1 MRRPATVVAAL
12 LTAACAA
19 VALAQGDAGSMVP
32 AAVAAPATALATP
45 MGAVAGAGAVPDAVR
60 QRHAAEQAGVLA
72 RVAALARGIEP
83 LGEGFVR
90 PVVGPVSSPFGW
102 RNLSVAGNRFHGGAD
117 FVANAG
123 TPVMAARG
131 GRVAFAGWGGAYG
144 YTVYLDHEAGW
155 QTRYAHLSR
164 IAVRVGDLV
173 RQGAIVGAV
182 GSTGASTNAHLH
194 FEVRFE
200 GRALDPLQFVPR

>member
-1 MRRPATVVAAL
+1 MRRRATLVVAL
-12 LTAACAA
+12 LTAAC
-19 VALAQGDAGSMVP
+19 VGLAQAQAGVGTSAP
-32 AAVAAPATALATP
+32 AAAMASPSGGAAPS
-45 MGAVAGAGAVPDAVR
+45 GAVPEAVR
-60 QRHAAEQAGVLA
+60 QQHAAEQAAVLV
-72 RVAALARGIEP
+72 RVAALAGGIEP
-83 LGEGFVR
+83 LGEGFIR

-102 RNLSVAGNRFHGGAD
+102 RNLSVAGNRFHGGTD
-117 FVANAG
+117 FVAVTG
-123 TPVMAARG
+123 TPVAAARG

-144 YTVYLDHEAGW
+144 YTVYVDHEAGW

-164 IAVRVGDLV
+164 IDVTVGDIV
-173 RQGAIVGAV
+173 RQGAVLGGV

>member
-1 MRRPATVVAAL
+1 VRRPATVVAAL
-12 LTAACAA
+12 LTAACVSGAG
-19 VALAQGDAGSMVP
+19 AQG
-32 AAVAAPATALATP
+32 AAASTAPPGVTASAS
-45 MGAVAGAGAVPDAVR
+45 AVAGAGVVPDAVR
-60 QRHAAEQAGVLA
+60 RSHAAEQAGVLA

-90 PVVGPVSSPFGW
+90 PVLGPVSSPFGW
-102 RNLSVAGNRFHGGAD
+102 RNVSVAGNRFHGGTD

-131 GRVAFAGWGGAYG
+131 GRVVFAGWGGAYG
-144 YTVYLDHEAGW
+144 YAVYLDHETGW

-164 IAVRVGDLV
+164 IAVRVGDVV

-200 GRALDPLQFVPR
+200 GRALDPLRFVPR

>member
-1 MRRPATVVAAL
+1 MRRPAAVSGAL
-12 LTAACAA
+12 LTAACVA
-19 VALAQGDAGSMVP
+19 VAWAQVGAGSTAP
-32 AAVAAPATALATP
+32 GTGAAPAIAFSTP
-45 MGAVAGAGAVPDAVR
+45 TGAAAGAVPDAVR
-60 QRHAAEQAGVLA
+60 QRHAAAQAGVLA
-72 RVAALARGIEP
+72 RVAALAVGIEP

-90 PVVGPVSSPFGW
+90 PVLGPVSSPFGW
-102 RNLSVAGNRFHGGAD
+102 RNLSVAGNRFHGGTD

-131 GRVAFAGWGGAYG
+131 GRVVFAGWGGAYG
-144 YTVYLDHEAGW
+144 YAVYLDHEAGW

-173 RQGAIVGAV
+173 RQGATVGAV

>member
-1 MRRPATVVAAL
+1 MRRRAALVAAL
-12 LTAACAA
+12 LTAASATT
-19 VALAQGDAGSMVP
+19 ALAQGGAGTTAP
-32 AAVAAPATALATP
+32 AAAMAPPSGGVVAA
-45 MGAVAGAGAVPDAVR
+45 GVVPDAVR
-60 QRHAAEQAGVLA
+60 QRHAAEQAGVLS

-83 LGEGFVR
+83 LGEGFIR

-102 RNLSVAGNRFHGGAD
+102 RNLSVAGNRFHGGTD
-117 FVANAG
+117 FVANSG

-131 GRVAFAGWGGAYG
+131 GRVVFAGWGGPYG
-144 YTVYLDHEAGW
+144 YAVYLDHETGW

-164 IAVRVGDLV
+164 IGVTVGDLV
-173 RQGAIVGAV
+173 RQGAVLGAV

>member
-1 MRRPATVVAAL
+1 MRRPVALVVAL
-12 LTAACAA
+12 LTAAGAA
-19 VALAQGDAGSMVP
+19 VALAQGGAGSMAPATVTVP
-32 AAVAAPATALATP
+32 AAAVATP
-45 MGAVAGAGAVPDAVR
+45 TGAVAGAGVVPDAVR
-60 QRHAAEQAGVLA
+60 QQHAAEQARVLA
-72 RVAALARGIEP
+72 RVAALAGGIEP

-90 PVVGPVSSPFGW
+90 PVLGPVSSPFGW

-117 FVANAG
+117 FVAITG
-123 TPVMAARG
+123 TPVVAARG
-131 GRVAFAGWGGAYG
+131 GRVVFAGWGGAYG
-144 YTVYLDHEAGW
+144 YAVYLDHEAGW

>member
-1 MRRPATVVAAL
+1 VRRPTAVVAAL

-19 VALAQGDAGSMVP
+19 VALAQGGAGF
-32 AAVAAPATALATP
+32 AAPTAVIAP
-45 MGAVAGAGAVPDAVR
+45 PPGGAITAGGVPDEVR
-60 QRHAAEQAGVLA
+60 QRHAFEQTQVLA

-83 LGEGFVR
+83 LGEGFIR
-90 PVVGPVSSPFGW
+90 PVAGPVSSPFGW
-102 RNLSVAGNRFHGGAD
+102 RNVSVAGNRFHGGAD
-117 FVANAG
+117 FVARTG

-131 GRVAFAGWGGAYG
+131 GRVIFAGWGGAYG
-144 YTVYLDHEAGW
+144 YAVYVDHETGW

-164 IAVRVGDLV
+164 IDVTVGDLL
-173 RQGAIVGAV
+173 RQGAVLGAV